1 MIHEFDVVVIGGGP
15 AGTVASIAAAREG
28 ARVACVERYGFLG
41 GTLTAAMV
49 APMMGFHAGEQQV
62 VRGIPQEI
70 VDRLIALGA
79 SPGHVP
85 DPIDFCYTV
94 TPFDYEGLKRVYL
107 EMAVEAGG
115 GARRRPGAGGA
126 GIQDP
131 GAGPPQPPPGA
142 HTPAHGRA
150 AATSEVKPAKPR
162 SGRRRGPS
170 ISMRS
175 CTPWPGWISSSCA
188 HR

>member
-1 MIHEFDVVVIGGGP
+1 MRPLMPDGLPVIGPAPRLENLFVATGHGMLGITLAPATARVIADLIGGGA

-94 TPFDYEGLKRVYL
+94 TPFAYEGL
-107 EMAVEAGG
+107 
-115 GARRRPGAGGA
+115 
-126 GIQDP
+126 
-131 GAGPPQPPPGA
+131 
-142 HTPAHGRA
+142 
-150 AATSEVKPAKPR
+150 
-162 SGRRRGPS
+162 
-170 ISMRS
+170 
-175 CTPWPGWISSSCA
+175 
-188 HR
+188 